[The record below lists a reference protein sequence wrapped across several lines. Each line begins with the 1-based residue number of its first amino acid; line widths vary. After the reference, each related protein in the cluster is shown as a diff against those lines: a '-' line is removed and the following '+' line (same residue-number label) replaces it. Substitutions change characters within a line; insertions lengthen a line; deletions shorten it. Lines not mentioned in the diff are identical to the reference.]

1 MDCTDHYDGQ
11 FDIESLEEYVEKR
24 PDAVQGSASEV
35 LRQAILQ
42 AVQESILLSPQERSE
57 ITEAL
62 APPKA

>member
-24 PDAVQGSASEV
+24 PHAVQGSASEV

-42 AVQESILLSPQERSE
+42 AVQESILLSPQEKSE

-62 APPKA
+62 ATPKA